1 MRSTIISLAL
11 VAGAALALP
20 HTAAAQGRW
29 KEIGKTNQGNIV
41 SFDPRSVKTAN
52 GITTARV
59 QVRFVNPVQTPQG
72 AWRLSR
78 SIAMFKCA
86 SKTVAAKENIYYGD
100 LAATKILEK
109 HEIKI
114 PGFGPAF
121 EGSMTQ
127 VALDYFCSGK
137 K

>member
-1 MRSTIISLAL
+1 MRSLTVALSL
-11 VAGAALALP
+11 VAAAALALP
-20 HTAAAQGRW
+20 RTASAQGRW

-41 SFDPRSVKTAN
+41 LIEPSSVKTAK

-59 QVRFVNPVQTPQG
+59 EVRFVDPVQTPQG

-78 SIAMFKCA
+78 SIAMFNCA
-86 SKTVAAKENIYYGD
+86 NKTVAAKENIYYGD
-100 LAATKILEK
+100 LAATKIIEK
-109 HEIKI
+109 HEVKI
-114 PGFGPAF
+114 PGYGPAF

-127 VALDYFCSGK
+127 VALDYFCKAK